1 MNDENNVI
9 DQTLRRGPR
18 YQVEVN
24 NSNFFQE
31 GMSVEIAET
40 TTGPTIAV
48 AEVKDNKNNIV
59 TFVGVIPDAVKVG
72 MYLRIP
78 PRL

>member
-9 DQTLRRGPR
+9 DQILRRGPR
-18 YQVEVN
+18 YQ
-24 NSNFFQE
+24 E
-31 GMSVEIAET
+31 GMSVELAET